1 MSSKHKNK
9 KSKAVF
15 PAPQESLKAPE
26 PEISQT
32 MPGKGRIW
40 LFRLTAVIIV
50 PLLFFALLEIGLRLG
65 GYGEPTELFIKS
77 DESGTYRTNMRFGWR
92 FFPRN
97 LARAPLYQILPAKP
111 DGAIRIFI
119 LGESAAQGVPEPAF
133 GFGPILETMLQVR
146 YPEVKFDIINSAMT
160 AINSH
165 VILEIARD
173 CATHQPDLF
182 VVYMGNNEIIGPF
195 GPGTVFQKWNPGLPF
210 IRMNLRMKSLRMVQL
225 LGDAMRP
232 FYHEKISARW
242 GGMEMFM
249 GNPVTADD
257 PRLAAV
263 YENFRRNLGDI
274 CSVGRNAGA
283 NVILSTV
290 AVNLKDCPPF
300 ASHHRAGISNADLQ
314 AWESIYRSGIEQE
327 HNKRWSEALVK
338 YETAARIDDRFAEL
352 HFRMGRCLVAEGRS
366 GEAKEKFQKARDLD
380 VLRFRADTKINRTI
394 REVAAT
400 QEKNGIFWVDS
411 EQSLAV
417 NSLAAGG
424 IPGADLFFEHVH
436 LTFEGN
442 YLLAR
447 TILDRVAAALP
458 QLAPFR
464 KTDSMLSKQQ
474 CADALLLTP
483 REEGLST
490 AQIVGMIS
498 RPPFSNQLDH
508 TERLAAIRE
517 RVKSL
522 DILSSTPEA
531 FQDVRKRFEAALE
544 KTPDD
549 WSLHH
554 RLAKLLLQNAEPK
567 FAVNH
572 LNIALK
578 QCPGNP
584 DLYVTLAMAEQK
596 SGNNDEAIAN
606 HRKAIDLYPYSSD
619 VYSHFCTTLTDL
631 GRYDEAI
638 VYYKKMLE
646 IDPKSEDAYIGIGS
660 VQLRQGNSNEA
671 ADYYKKALE
680 INPANVLTNR
690 YLGFILAKQ
699 GRNEEAVTY
708 LQKTVQLDPVNEVAH
723 FNLGE
728 IFFNLGR
735 NIDATAHFRKA
746 VEIDPKNAVAYY
758 WLGKILAVRGQTEEA
773 IENYRRALGINPNFA
788 EARNELQAL
797 LAR

>member
-9 KSKAVF
+9 KSKAVYS
-15 PAPQESLKAPE
+15 APQAPLKAPE

-40 LFRLTAVIIV
+40 FFRLTAVIIV
-50 PLLFFALLEIGLRLG
+50 PLLLFTLLGVGLRLG
-65 GYGEPTELFIKS
+65 GYGEPTDFFIKS
-77 DESGTYRTNMRFGWR
+77 GRSGIYKTNMKFGWR

-97 LARAPLYQILPAKP
+97 LARAPLYRIVPAKP
-111 DGAIRIFI
+111 EGTIRIFI

-133 GFGPILETMLQVR
+133 GFGPILETMLRVR
-146 YPEVKFDIINSAMT
+146 YPEVKFDIINAAMT

-173 CATHQPDLF
+173 CADHQPDLF
-182 VVYMGNNEIIGPF
+182 VVYMGNNEVIGPF
-195 GPGTVFQKWNPGLPF
+195 GPGTVFQKWNPGLQF
-210 IRMNLRMKSLRMVQL
+210 IRVNLRMKSLRIVQL
-225 LGDAMRP
+225 LGDVMRP

-263 YENFRRNLGDI
+263 YENFRRNLDDI
-274 CSVGRNAGA
+274 SSVGRKAGA
-283 NVILSTV
+283 AVILSTV

-300 ASHHRAGISNADLQ
+300 VSHHRAGISNADLEE
-314 AWESIYRSGIEQE
+314 WESIYRSGIEQE
-327 HNKRWSEALVK
+327 YNKRWLEALVK

-352 HFRMGRCLVAEGRS
+352 HFRMGRCLASEGRV

-400 QEKNGIFWVDS
+400 QANNGIYWVDS
-411 EQSLAV
+411 EQ
-417 NSLAAGG
+417 SLAAGG

-447 TILDRVAAALP
+447 TILDRVEAALP
-458 QLAPFR
+458 RLAPFR
-464 KTDSMLSKQQ
+464 KTDSILSKQQ
-474 CADALLLTP
+474 CADALVLTP
-483 REEGLST
+483 REEGLVT
-490 AQIVGMIS
+490 AQIIGMIS

-508 TERLAAIRE
+508 TERLAAIRGQ
-517 RVKSL
+517 VNSL

-544 KTPDD
+544 KAPDD
-549 WSLHH
+549 WGLRH
-554 RLAKLLLQNAEPK
+554 RLAKLMLQNGEPK
-567 FAVNH
+567 LAAKH
-572 LNIALK
+572 MNIALK
-578 QCPGNP
+578 QCPENP
-584 DLYVTLAMAEQK
+584 DLYVTLATAEQK

-619 VYSHFCTTLTDL
+619 VYSHFCTTLTEL

-660 VQLRQGNSNEA
+660 IQLRQGNSNEA

-690 YLGFILAKQ
+690 YLGFVLAKL
-699 GRNEEAVTY
+699 GRNEEAVAY
-708 LQKTVQLDPVNEVAH
+708 LQKTLKLDPMNEVAH

-728 IFFNLGR
+728 VFFNLGR
-735 NIDATAHFRKA
+735 IIEATAHFRKA
-746 VEIDPKNAVAYY
+746 VEIDPKNAVACY
-758 WLGKILAVRGQTEEA
+758 WLGKILVVRGQTEEA
-773 IENYRRALGINPNFA
+773 IENYRRALGINPNFG
-788 EARNELQAL
+788 EARSELQAL